1 MKDIGQR
8 FTEIRKNL
16 GVTQKEFADR
26 LGVSLGAVQGYE
38 YGKVPK
44 GEVLQV
50 LLNMGFNLNWLVDG
64 RGTMMRDQ
72 SQDVAL
78 NRMLMWN
85 VAYFLSKRNETSED
99 AELYADAFM
108 EIYDAM
114 VRDSDMKKEDKES
127 DISNIIDF
135 SLRRLGK

>member
-44 GEVLQV
+44 GEVLQT

-72 SQDVAL
+72 SQDVTL

-85 VAYFLSKRNETSED
+85 VAYFLCKRHDTDED
-99 AELYADAFM
+99 PELYADAFM

-114 VRDSDMKKEDKES
+114 VRDSGMKKEGEES

-135 SLRRLGK
+135 SLRRLGQ